1 MDQTKSHLAAHGV
14 EPRDHDLQPNIPRNR
29 SGDLPPDI
37 AKIAEDEGDAPEFD
51 LYINRPKPPLLVV
64 LTGPSGVGK
73 DATLQAMAA
82 KGIPFHYVV
91 TVTTRAI
98 RPDEIEGVHY
108 FFKTR
113 EEYETMLQ
121 NNELLEHSPVYGNYY
136 GVPRSEVVDYLR
148 RGEDVIMKPDV
159 LGACKMRALEPD
171 AIYIFLAPPSMQ
183 SLASR
188 LYHRKTEDPREL
200 AHRLQL
206 ARAEMHDLS
215 DFDYV
220 VVNKSDALDE
230 TVHEIEAIIQ
240 AEKCRVHPRKIRLAE
255 QETGK

>member
-1 MDQTKSHLAAHGV
+1 MDQTKSHRAAPGV
-14 EPRDHDLQPNIPRNR
+14 EPRNPGLKPKIPASQP
-29 SGDLPPDI
+29 GDLPPDI

-98 RPDEIEGVHY
+98 RSGEIEGVHY

-121 NNELLEHSPVYGNYY
+121 NNE
-136 GVPRSEVVDYLR
+136 
-148 RGEDVIMKPDV
+148 
-159 LGACKMRALEPD
+159 
-171 AIYIFLAPPSMQ
+171 
-183 SLASR
+183 
-188 LYHRKTEDPREL
+188 
-200 AHRLQL
+200 
-206 ARAEMHDLS
+206 
-215 DFDYV
+215 
-220 VVNKSDALDE
+220 
-230 TVHEIEAIIQ
+230 
-240 AEKCRVHPRKIRLAE
+240 
-255 QETGK
+255 

>member
-1 MDQTKSHLAAHGV
+1 MDQTKSHLAAPGV
-14 EPRDHDLQPNIPRNR
+14 EPRDPDLQHETPGNP

-98 RPDEIEGVHY
+98 RAGEIEGVHY

-113 EEYETMLQ
+113 ERIRNNASKQRATRALTRIRQLLWRTAQRGSRLPAPWRGRDNEAGRAWCPQ
-121 NNELLEHSPVYGNYY
+121 NARSRAGCHLHLPGPSQHA
-136 GVPRSEVVDYLR
+136 VPRF
-148 RGEDVIMKPDV
+148 
-159 LGACKMRALEPD
+159 A
-171 AIYIFLAPPSMQ
+171 
-183 SLASR
+183 SL
-188 LYHRKTEDPREL
+188 HRKTEDPESL
-200 AHRLQL
+200 
-206 ARAEMHDLS
+206 
-215 DFDYV
+215 
-220 VVNKSDALDE
+220 
-230 TVHEIEAIIQ
+230 
-240 AEKCRVHPRKIRLAE
+240 P
-255 QETGK
+255 TGYSWPGKRCTT